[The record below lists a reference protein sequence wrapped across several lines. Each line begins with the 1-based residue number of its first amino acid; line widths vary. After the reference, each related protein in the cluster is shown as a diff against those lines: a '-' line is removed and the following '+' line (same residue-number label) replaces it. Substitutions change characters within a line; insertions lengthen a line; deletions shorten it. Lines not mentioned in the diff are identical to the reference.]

1 MERLQS
7 VSASFLEGI
16 LSIPK
21 SNAIKVN
28 YSFELRV
35 DHDFV
40 RYVIRGK
47 VKKAHDGVSM
57 LYEKNDFCHLE
68 LPTYWWYYLNELAEG
83 ITVDFPTKL

>member
-1 MERLQS
+1 MILLDML
-7 VSASFLEGI
+7 LE
-16 LSIPK
+16 
-21 SNAIKVN
+21 
-28 YSFELRV
+28 E
-35 DHDFV
+35 
-40 RYVIRGK
+40 K